1 MFDLVV
7 LDESGEVTLTRSLGS
22 EPIYLGRAPH
32 NDVVLADPAVSSRH
46 LAAWATQ
53 GRAFVEDLGS
63 RNGTWLEGARV
74 RGVRSVEAPCELRLG
89 DALRVRVI
97 GTGAPEERDS
107 PVLLVQA
114 SDGSI
119 SVPMR
124 HDRFV
129 FGPGVDAHLRVDVD
143 PTETVVLMMHP
154 DGDLWLGRHDDQ
166 QLIAVG
172 EPFEV
177 GGKTFVIRGSPARVT
192 VTREQD
198 AAYTYRLIAE
208 LSGPTGPRALLE
220 ESRADR
226 RHEVDAGTRAVLLY
240 LLARRRHQDAV
251 DGVPETHRGWCADG
265 ELASGIWGRAAD
277 NKNLNVLVTRLRAE
291 VREAGFDPWFV
302 EKRRGHTRVR
312 LDDVEV
318 R

>member
-7 LDESGEVTLTRSLGS
+7 LDETGVVTLTRSLGS
-22 EPIYLGRAPH
+22 EPIYLGRAPQ
-32 NDVVLADPAVSSRH
+32 NDVVLSDPTVSSRH

-63 RNGTWLEGARV
+63 RNGTWLDGARV
-74 RGVRSVEAPCELRLG
+74 RGVRTVEAPCEIRLG
-89 DALRVRVI
+89 DALRVRVV
-97 GTGAPEERDS
+97 GTEAPEDRDT

-124 HDRFV
+124 SDRFV
-129 FGPGVDAHLRVDVD
+129 FGPGVEAHLRVDVTPD
-143 PTETVVLMMHP
+143 EAAVLFLHP

-166 QLIAVG
+166 ALVAVG

-177 GGKTFVIRGSPARVT
+177 GGRTFVVRGSPARVT
-192 VTREQD
+192 VTRDQD
-198 AAYTYRLIAE
+198 AGYAYRLVAE
-208 LSGPTGPRALLE
+208 LSGPTGPRAILE
-220 ESRADR
+220 EVRTQK
-226 RHEVDAGTRAVLLY
+226 RHEVDAGTRAVLLF

-251 DGVPETHRGWCADG
+251 EGVPETHRGWCADG
-265 ELASGIWGRAAD
+265 ELASGIWGRAAE

-312 LDDVEV
+312 LDDLEV